1 MCHGKKRGEKCRTK
15 GEEEERAKGTR
26 WFADYLASRVSSDY
40 KVYPFTGWELP
51 EEAGDARGVICTQ
64 KREAKPRYA
73 TRAFR
78 GKREKPDDEAVRKER
93 NVYLLESDTRPSRH
107 SWTKDAIQIHN
118 WKPNEYFQWWISVVV
133 RVYAAWVCIAMGS
146 LLKR

>member
-1 MCHGKKRGEKCRTK
+1 MRFTRHGIHPRFSWQLVVRASKDDDEMCHGKKRGEKCRTK
-15 GEEEERAKGTR
+15 GEEEQRAKGTR
-26 WFADYLASRVSSDY
+26 WFADYLASRASSDY

-78 GKREKPDDEAVRKER
+78 GKKGKARRRGGEKRVKRVFTRERHAAVSTPLNEGR
-93 NVYLLESDTRPSRH
+93 YSDPQLET
-107 SWTKDAIQIHN
+107 
-118 WKPNEYFQWWISVVV
+118 
-133 RVYAAWVCIAMGS
+133 
-146 LLKR
+146 